1 MSMLKDNTYRQHEGI
16 NSNYADAQ
24 VVMFGVPFDGTA
36 SFRPGTRFGPGAVC
50 QALDGL
56 ETFSPYQNKDMADYL
71 FCDLGDMELPF
82 GNKEAVIELVKKD
95 TAQFLQ
101 DGKKSL
107 TLGGEHLV
115 SLPVIIEY
123 IRQFPDLQVI
133 HLDAHADLRDDYLGE
148 KLSHATVMRRV
159 YDELLPGALWQY
171 GIRSGTREE
180 FEFGK
185 TKTNFVPFTL
195 EGIENAVT
203 AIGQRPVYLSLDL
216 DILDPSV
223 LSGTGTPEPGGVDF
237 KELLSALLKLKHLNI
252 VGADIVELSPHYDQS
267 GVSTAVACKLVRE
280 LLLLMV
286 D

>member
-1 MSMLKDNTYRQHEGI
+1 MLKDNTCRQYEGI
-16 NSNYADAQ
+16 NSNYVDAQ
-24 VVMFGVPFDGTA
+24 VVMFGIPFDGTA
-36 SFRPGTRFGPGAVC
+36 SFRPGTRFGPGAVR
-50 QALDGL
+50 QSLDGF
-56 ETFSPYQNKDMADYL
+56 ETYSPYQNKDLVDYL

-82 GNKEAVIELVKKD
+82 GNKEAVIELVKKE

-101 DGKKSL
+101 DGKKL
-107 TLGGEHLV
+107 LALGGEHLV
-115 SLPVIIEY
+115 SLPVISEY
-123 IRQFPDLQVI
+123 IRRFPDLQVI

-159 YDELLPGALWQY
+159 YDQLPPGALWQY
-171 GIRSGTREE
+171 GIRSGTRGEY
-180 FEFGK
+180 EFGNA
-185 TKTNFVPFTL
+185 KTNFVPFTL

-223 LSGTGTPEPGGVDF
+223 LPGTGTPEPGGVDF
-237 KELLSALLKLKHLNI
+237 RELLSALLKLKHLNM

-267 GVSTAVACKLVRE
+267 GASTAVACKLVRE
-280 LLLLMV
+280 ILLLMV